1 MAQLN
6 LSLTLSTPDSV
17 SGIFTLNNTA
27 VDNVNY
33 DNTEI
38 SSKTVSVATG
48 TETVIIANTVS
59 SITYAYVRNTDT
71 TNIVVLYTDAAHA
84 YADLGPGEWAFLPV
98 KGGVGLEAK
107 AAGGPCV
114 IDYAI
119 FKKA

>member
-6 LSLTLSTPDSV
+6 LSLTLSSPDSV
-17 SGIFTLNNTA
+17 SGIFALNKTI

-48 TETVIIANTVS
+48 AETVIVASAVT
-59 SITYAYVRNTDT
+59 SITYVYVRNTDT
-71 TNIVVLYTDAAHA
+71 TNIVVLYTDGAHA
-84 YADLGPGEWAFLPV
+84 YADLGPGEWAFLPI
-98 KGGVGLEAK
+98 KGTIGLEAK
-107 AAGGPCV
+107 AAGGDCV
-114 IDYAI
+114 VEYAT